1 MQKEPVTRKSIF
13 RKLAIFL
20 AILGPGIITGSVDN
34 DAGGITTYS
43 LAGAIYGYGLIWT
56 LIPSFIVLVIIQEM
70 NARMGIVTGKGL
82 ADLIRENAGVKVTF
96 FIFLGL
102 LFSGIGNTTTEFA
115 GVAGS
120 MEVFGVSKYISVP
133 VVAVLV
139 WVLVVKGTYKIA
151 ERIFL
156 IFSVS
161 LLTYVVSAIMAK
173 PDWSAIGSSIIRPK
187 MEISTQSLAMV
198 IGLVGTTIAPWMQF
212 YMQSSVIEKGLK
224 IQNYSYTVADI
235 VVGCI
240 VTVVV
245 AFFIMVACA
254 STLHP
259 AGIEI
264 NEAKDAALSLKP
276 LAGNLA
282 SQVFAFGLFIASIF
296 SATILPLATAFFV
309 CEAFGFEAGID
320 KEWDEAKEFYILYT
334 GILVISAIVIL
345 IPGAPLIKISLWSQV
360 INGILL
366 PVVLI
371 SMMILINKKKIM
383 GIYTNKTSANV
394 IGVRFSSWYAF
405 RLRFLS
411 CRFSTGEK
419 ARNSLYLCFK
429 RLGWV
434 FTSIR
439 KEYHMKCERH
449 PWHSINP
456 GPEAPQFVR
465 SIIEIPKGSKGKY
478 ELDKE
483 SGLLRLDRVLFSS
496 VHYPANYGFIPQTY
510 CDDHDP
516 LDILVICSID
526 VFAMSIIEAKVI
538 GAMEM
543 VDSEERDD
551 KIIAVARNDM
561 SVNYI
566 NDISELPPHTL
577 VELKRFFEDYKQLE
591 HKNVIVDQFM
601 GREKAY
607 EIILEGMKLY
617 NENREK
623 LIRSH

>member
-1 MQKEPVTRKSIF
+1 MLREKFPFKRYF
-13 RKLAIFL
+13 RQFLIFL

-56 LIPSFIVLVIIQEM
+56 LIPSFVVLVVIQEM

-82 ADLIRENAGVKVTF
+82 ADLIRENAGIKITF

-102 LFSGIGNTTTEFA
+102 LLSGIGNTATEFA

-133 VVAVLV
+133 IVAVLV
-139 WVLVVKGTYKIA
+139 WILVVKGTYKIA

-161 LLTYVVSAIMAK
+161 LLTYVVSAVMGH
-173 PDWSAIGSSIIRPK
+173 PDWSEIGKAIVHPK
-187 MEISTQSLAMV
+187 MEMNTQGLAMV

-224 IQNYSYTVADI
+224 IQNYGYTLVDI

-259 AGIEI
+259 NGIQI

-309 CEAFGFEAGID
+309 CEAFGFEAGLD
-320 KEWDEAKEFYILYT
+320 KEWNEAKEFYILYT
-334 GILVISAIVIL
+334 GTLVISAIIIL
-345 IPGAPLIKISLWSQV
+345 IPGAPMITISLWSQV

-366 PVVLI
+366 PVVLV
-371 SMMILINKKKIM
+371 SMMLLINKKKIM
-383 GIYTNKTSANV
+383 GTYINGTTKNV
-394 IGVRFSSWYAF
+394 IGWGTVVI
-405 RLRFLS
+405 L
-411 CRFSTGEK
+411 TGLTV
-419 ARNSLYLCFK
+419 A
-429 RLGWV
+429 
-434 FTSIR
+434 
-439 KEYHMKCERH
+439 
-449 PWHSINP
+449 
-456 GPEAPQFVR
+456 
-465 SIIEIPKGSKGKY
+465 
-478 ELDKE
+478 
-483 SGLLRLDRVLFSS
+483 LLIMPLF
-496 VHYPANYGFIPQTY
+496 N
-510 CDDHDP
+510 
-516 LDILVICSID
+516 
-526 VFAMSIIEAKVI
+526 K
-538 GAMEM
+538 
-543 VDSEERDD
+543 
-551 KIIAVARNDM
+551 
-561 SVNYI
+561 
-566 NDISELPPHTL
+566 
-577 VELKRFFEDYKQLE
+577 
-591 HKNVIVDQFM
+591 
-601 GREKAY
+601 
-607 EIILEGMKLY
+607 
-617 NENREK
+617 
-623 LIRSH
+623 